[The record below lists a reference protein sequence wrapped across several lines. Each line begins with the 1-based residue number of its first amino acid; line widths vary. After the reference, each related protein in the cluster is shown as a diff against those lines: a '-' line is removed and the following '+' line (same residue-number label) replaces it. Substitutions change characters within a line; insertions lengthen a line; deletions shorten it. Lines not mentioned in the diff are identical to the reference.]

1 MQRGWFAQIADG
13 RPRARRFGQ
22 DHGLTTA
29 GYPLHRADKVL
40 ADLGIGVRIARKAD
54 TGHRLKSVRE
64 ILDEMTIG
72 DAPLC
77 CPVAEK
83 GAWRPPSRAIES
95 RSTPRRV
102 RVAAD
107 PWRRARGNCWRIK
120 ARNVP
125 TDENLPLCIAC
136 GHCVAVCEPEALRH
150 SAIPGGA
157 TPAID
162 GETLTDEQL
171 ERFLRHRRS
180 IRRFK
185 KAPIEPEKLDRLFDL
200 ARYAPTGKNR
210 QGVCHTIL
218 TGERIRQLEFA
229 TAAFYRNL
237 IARVESPIGRRLVR
251 LAAGAKTLEELIW
264 GLPDLKRDV
273 ADVDQGK
280 PTYCHDP
287 SVVVVIHGETSS
299 TMHEDCSYAA

>member
-1 MQRGWFAQIADG
+1 MEAPESGYRIEIDAETCTRCG
-13 RPRARRFGQ
+13 RCVATCPRK
-22 DHGLTTA
+22 L
-29 GYPLHRADKVL
+29 L
-40 ADLGIGVRIARKAD
+40 AHQGED
-54 TGHRLKSVRE
+54 
-64 ILDEMTIG
+64 
-72 DAPLC
+72 
-77 CPVAEK
+77 
-83 GAWRPPSRAIES
+83 
-95 RSTPRRV
+95 
-102 RVAAD
+102 
-107 PWRRARGNCWRIK
+107 
-120 ARNVP
+120 VP
-125 TDENLPLCIAC
+125 TDENLLLCIAC

-162 GETLTDEQL
+162 GETSTDEQL

-210 QGVCHTIL
+210 QGVCHTVL
-218 TGERIRQLEFA
+218 TGERIRQLEVA
-229 TAAFYRNL
+229 TAAFYRKL

-299 TMHEDCSYAA
+299 TMHEDCSYAAYHLMMAAETLGLGTCLIGKD